1 MPAAAAAL
9 VRFRLLCLF
18 ALMHFANSRLL
29 LLPLLLL
36 LLLLLSCSCVGTA
49 MLQHQ
54 P

>member
-36 LLLLLSCSCVGTA
+36 LLLLSCSCVGTA